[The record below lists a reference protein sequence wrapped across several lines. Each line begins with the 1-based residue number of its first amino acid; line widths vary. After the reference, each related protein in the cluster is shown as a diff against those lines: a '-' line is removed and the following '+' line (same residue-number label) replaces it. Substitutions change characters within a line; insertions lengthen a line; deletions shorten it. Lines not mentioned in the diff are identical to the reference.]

1 MRFILVEKLK
11 EVMIFLFFFSFEKTV
26 LKAFLKLCLFIWD
39 TLTKSDR
46 LFSLDCEFQHRQ
58 EQGSMLKVALPRV
71 FSEVVDMFPL
81 SHKFPISSFQE
92 GCAGLDPGL

>member
-1 MRFILVEKLK
+1 
-11 EVMIFLFFFSFEKTV
+11 
-26 LKAFLKLCLFIWD
+26 
-39 TLTKSDR
+39 
-46 LFSLDCEFQHRQ
+46 
-58 EQGSMLKVALPRV
+58 MLKVALPRR

>member
-1 MRFILVEKLK
+1 M
-11 EVMIFLFFFSFEKTV
+11 
-26 LKAFLKLCLFIWD
+26 CLFIWD
-39 TLTKSDR
+39 TLTRSNI

-58 EQGSMLKVALPRV
+58 EQGSMLRVALPKG

-92 GCAGLDPGL
+92 GCSHLDPGL